1 MAPRPDVSGERRN
14 QILDTAE
21 DVFAKRGFDGA
32 KMDDIAERAGL
43 SKGAVYWYFK
53 KKDDIIAALLD
64 RVFRRSIEALRRIAA
79 EQGSVRDRLLRSG
92 EQISRDYQ
100 ALTHLMP
107 IALEFYAIALR
118 RRSVRK
124 HLAGLYDELLSI
136 FTPLIEE
143 GIRSGE
149 LENVDARR
157 AATMLIAGYEGLGLV
172 WSLSPKLVNW
182 KSDGPHM
189 AALLCSGLEKKVQ
202 R

>member
-1 MAPRPDVSGERRN
+1 MVPRADISDERRG

-21 DVFAKRGFDGA
+21 DVFAKHGFDGTTI
-32 KMDDIAERAGL
+32 DDIAQRAGL

-53 KKDDIIAALLD
+53 KKDDLIAGLLD
-64 RVFRRSIEALRRIAA
+64 RVFRRSVEALRGIAS
-79 EQGSVRDRLLRSG
+79 EGGTVRDRLLCSG

-100 ALTHLMP
+100 SLSRLMP
-107 IALEFYAIALR
+107 IALEFYGIALR

-124 HLAGLYDELLSI
+124 HLAKLYDELLSI

-149 LENVDARR
+149 LAATDARA
-157 AATMLIAGYEGLGLV
+157 AATMLIAGYEGLGIV
-172 WSLSPKLVNW
+172 WSLSPKLVDW
-182 KSDGPHM
+182 KSEGPRM
-189 AALLCSGLEKKVQ
+189 AATLYSGLAK